1 MNRKNLSKRAEL
13 LHLSSVSLAEGMRN
27 GTFRSLYRG
36 TGVEFSGVREY
47 LAGDDVRA
55 IDWNVT
61 ARMGKPFVKMF
72 DEEKELDV
80 FLVADKSFS
89 MDTGSGIQSRLEA
102 AMECAS
108 LITLASLHNG
118 SPVGAVTFD
127 GRIDFSCPPKSGKN
141 NAMMMLS
148 HFEKGASDFS
158 SRINGSALDSAL
170 SGACRLLKKRTLVIV
185 ISDFRVDGWQDSF
198 ARLAHHNDVVAIRIT
213 DSADE
218 KLPQVGSVPFID
230 PETGA
235 ACILPT
241 SSAKFARAW
250 QENYEAKTE
259 EWKKNCLRHGA
270 VPLSIS
276 TTKDPAGELIKF
288 FTARE
293 RY

>member
-61 ARMGKPFVKMF
+61 ARMGKPFVKIF

-89 MDTGSGIQSRLEA
+89 MDTGSGIQSRLET

-127 GRIDFSCPPKSGKN
+127 GRIDFSCPPKSGKCDN
-141 NAMMMLS
+141 YQLT
-148 HFEKGASDFS
+148 FS
-158 SRINGSALDSAL
+158 
-170 SGACRLLKKRTLVIV
+170 
-185 ISDFRVDGWQDSF
+185 
-198 ARLAHHNDVVAIRIT
+198 
-213 DSADE
+213 
-218 KLPQVGSVPFID
+218 
-230 PETGA
+230 
-235 ACILPT
+235 
-241 SSAKFARAW
+241 
-250 QENYEAKTE
+250 
-259 EWKKNCLRHGA
+259 
-270 VPLSIS
+270 
-276 TTKDPAGELIKF
+276 
-288 FTARE
+288 
-293 RY
+293 